1 MIQFEKLRLSGF
13 KSFVDKTE
21 LEIGAGLTGIVG
33 PNGCGKSNTVEA
45 LRWVMGENSAKR
57 MRSGGG
63 GMEDVIFNGTSSR
76 SARNFAEVSLLLNN
90 VSRTA
95 PAAYNDSD
103 YIEVTRKIERDQG
116 STYRINGKICRA
128 RDVQMLFADTVTGAN
143 SPALVSQGRVTA
155 MINAKP
161 QERRLVLEES
171 AGVSGLY
178 VRRHEAELRLR
189 AADQNLQR
197 LQDLV
202 GSMEGRFNTL
212 KKQSRQAQKYK
223 NLSAQIRELEVTI
236 AYLEWRI
243 QVDRVEQSRKTFAQA
258 ESEVATHMA
267 TVVQLT
273 KTQNSQSED
282 LPALRKAEAE
292 AAAALQA
299 HKMELQILE
308 DKERA
313 LQTQLNDAKS
323 QLEQSQS
330 DARHEE
336 QSLSESTEVLLRLE
350 EEERI
355 LSESRRNEES
365 DLVQKKAI
373 KEDLEGKVLK
383 LEGDYESFMQKTAE
397 TKAARQRIEQQINS
411 DKSRLLV
418 ANERKEKLAQDL
430 SKAKDAFDSDADM
443 DDLKTTILSLEQEVS
458 DLRERADSQEQTMA
472 FAREELET
480 LRQSR
485 LIAERAKSEIESE
498 IKALERVLNSDTQ
511 SLFKPV
517 LDDIKPAKGFEKAL
531 SRALGDTLMAS
542 KDKEAPSVFLDF
554 AQNDIAVPSFPGG
567 VHKLEPNV
575 QAPVYLKRAL
585 DFIGVV
591 DTLAQGEEMAPL
603 LKPGQSIVSVDGA
616 YWRWDGLHI
625 KANASDRHA
634 IQLQQKNRLEELF
647 ALKPDAEWQFLET
660 TDKAN
665 AAQEKLKTAQTALDE
680 VRATLRRQ
688 EQSLASS
695 QGSLNRMTEQRAGL
709 FAEIA
714 KLEES
719 LKRTYEDILSYQD
732 SIALSGRELSN
743 YNEETMAAHA
753 QEVEKL
759 RATLSE
765 ARDAYNHAVR
775 NLDQLT
781 QEQGRRMARMH
792 AIADE
797 RNHHTNRSI
806 RSRERLKELTE
817 RAGSLSQ
824 KIGDIESRPKTVDD
838 SRDELISKLSELE
851 DARNT
856 AAEELA
862 KVEGELSVTS
872 RALKEAENTLME
884 AREAR
889 AHAQAMVSSG
899 QETLEQIVAGI
910 QEQFSQNPV
919 GLKDQATACSFNED
933 SALPSL
939 DPLKSQK
946 EKFTRE
952 RDQIG
957 PVNLQAEEEAS
968 ALEAEL
974 GTIFRERDDL
984 VQAIEELREGINK
997 LNKEARERLTA
1008 AFEIVNGHF
1017 MELFGKLFVGGQAH
1031 LKLIESDDPLQS
1043 GLEIFAQ
1050 PPGKTLQSLSL
1061 LSGGEQTLAS
1071 IALIFAMFLTTPSP
1085 ICVLDEIDAPLDD
1098 ANVDRVCNLLD
1109 DIAARGETRFLII
1122 THHRLTMAR
1131 MDRLY
1136 GVTMSER
1143 GVSQLVSVDL
1153 SNQLDFLEAA
1163 E

>member
-21 LEIGAGLTGIVG
+21 LEIGPGLTGIVG

-63 GMEDVIFNGTSSR
+63 GMEDVIFNGTATR
-76 SARNFAEVSLLLNN
+76 PQRNFAEVSLLLNN

-103 YIEVTRKIERDQG
+103 QIEVTRRIERDHG
-116 STYRINGKICRA
+116 SLYRINGKVVRA

-197 LQDLV
+197 VQDLV
-202 GSMEGRFNTL
+202 GSMEGRYNTL
-212 KKQSRQAQKYK
+212 KKQTRQAQKYK
-223 NLSAQIRELEVTI
+223 NLSHQIKELETTI

-243 QVDRVEQSRKTFAQA
+243 QVNRVETARKTFAEA
-258 ESEVATHMA
+258 ESQVATHMT

-273 KTQNSQSED
+273 RTQNSQAED
-282 LPALRKAEAE
+282 LPTLRKAEAE
-292 AAAALQA
+292 AAAILQA
-299 HKMELQILE
+299 NKMELQRLE
-308 DKERA
+308 DQERH
-313 LQTQLNDAKS
+313 LND
-323 QLEQSQS
+323 QLTEAQSQFAQVQK
-330 DARHEE
+330 DAAHEE
-336 QSLSESTEVLLRLE
+336 QSLGDSTALLERLG

-373 KEDLEGKVLK
+373 KAELEEKVLK
-383 LEGDYESFMQKTAE
+383 LEADFESFMQKTAE
-397 TKAARQRIEQQINS
+397 TRAARQRIEQQIAA

-418 ANERKEKLAQDL
+418 AEERQEKLESDL
-430 SKAKDAFDSDADM
+430 ARARSQFDNNAEVEDLKNSIVALEGDTAALRVQLETAESDLTSARDELESARQARQDADRR
-443 DDLKTTILSLEQEVS
+443 K
-458 DLRERADSQEQTMA
+458 A
-472 FAREELET
+472 
-480 LRQSR
+480 
-485 LIAERAKSEIESE
+485 EIESE
-498 IKALERVLNSDTQ
+498 IKALERILNSDTQ
-511 SLFKPV
+511 NLFKPV

-531 SRALGDTLMAS
+531 SRALGDTLLAS
-542 KDKEAPSVFLDF
+542 KDKDAPAIFMDYAEQAMDAPSLPD
-554 AQNDIAVPSFPGG
+554 G
-567 VHKLEPNV
+567 VQRLEPHV
-575 QAPVYLKRAL
+575 QAPTYLKRAL
-585 DFIGVV
+585 DFVGVV
-591 DTLAQGEEMAPL
+591 ETDDQGHRLAAS
-603 LKPGQSIVSVDGA
+603 LKPGQSIVSADGA
-616 YWRWDGLHI
+616 YWRWDGLHV
-625 KANASDRHA
+625 KAAASDRHA
-634 IQLQQKNRLEELF
+634 IQLQQRNRLEDLTRDQ
-647 ALKPDAEWQFLET
+647 PDAQWQSLEA

-665 AAQEKLKTAQTALDE
+665 ALAEKQKTLQSSLDN
-680 VRATLRRQ
+680 VRAELRRKDQ
-688 EQSLASS
+688 ELSSKQS
-695 QGSLNRMTEQRAGL
+695 SLNRLTEQRSGL

-714 KLEES
+714 KLEEA
-719 LKRTYEDILSYQD
+719 LKRTAEDTAAYQE
-732 SIALSGRELSN
+732 SLRISQRELSS
-743 YNEETMAAHA
+743 YNEEMMAAHA
-753 QEVEKL
+753 SEIEQL
-759 RATLSE
+759 RGTLSE
-765 ARDAYNHAVR
+765 ARDSYNHAVR

-792 AIADE
+792 VIADE

-806 RSRERLKELTE
+806 RSRERLKELKAREETLRE
-817 RAGSLSQ
+817 
-824 KIGDIESRPKTVDD
+824 KIAEMESRPKALDGNRDHLMSRLSAFEKT
-838 SRDELISKLSELE
+838 RDE
-851 DARNT
+851 
-856 AAEELA
+856 AADNLA
-862 KVEGELSVTS
+862 KVESELAVTT
-872 RALKEAENTLME
+872 RALKEAEAILGE

-889 AHAQAMVSSG
+889 AHAHALVTSG
-899 QETLEQIVAGI
+899 EEQLGHIVAGI
-910 QEQFSQNPV
+910 AEQFEATPET
-919 GLKDQATACSFNED
+919 LKEHATGSIFAD
-933 SALPSL
+933 SGELPALE
-939 DPLKSQK
+939 PLKSQK
-946 EKFTRE
+946 EKCVRE

-957 PVNLQAEEEAS
+957 PVNLQAEEEAAS
-968 ALEAEL
+968 LEAEL
-974 GTIFRERDDL
+974 GTIFKERDDL
-984 VQAIEELREGINK
+984 TQAIEELRDGINK

-1017 MELFGKLFVGGQAH
+1017 KQLFGKLFVGGQAH
-1031 LKLIESDDPLQS
+1031 LQLIESDDPLQS

-1153 SNQLDFLEAA
+1153 NQQMDFLEAA

>member
-21 LEIGAGLTGIVG
+21 LEIGSGLTGIVG

-76 SARNFAEVSLLLNN
+76 PARNFAEVSLLLNN
-90 VSRTA
+90 SLRTA

-103 YIEVTRKIERDQG
+103 QIEVTRRIERDHG

-197 LQDLV
+197 VQDLV

-223 NLSAQIRELEVTI
+223 NLSAQIKELEVTI
-236 AYLEWRI
+236 AYLEWRL
-243 QVDRVEQSRKTFAQA
+243 QVNRVENARRTFGEA
-258 ESEVATHMA
+258 ESQVATHMA

-273 KTQNSQSED
+273 KTQSAQAED

-292 AAAALQA
+292 ASAALQS
-299 HKMELQILE
+299 HKMELQRLE
-308 DKERA
+308 DQERD
-313 LQTQLNDAKS
+313 LQN
-323 QLEQSQS
+323 QLEEARAQIKQAQA
-330 DARHEE
+330 DAQHEE
-336 QSLSESTEVLLRLE
+336 QSLSDSTNILSRLE
-350 EEERI
+350 DEERI

-365 DLVQKKAI
+365 DLTQKRAI
-373 KEDLEGKVLK
+373 KAELEEKVLK
-383 LEGDYESFMQKTAE
+383 LEADFEAFMQKTAE
-397 TKAARQRIEQQINS
+397 TRAARQRIEQQINS

-418 ANERKEKLAQDL
+418 AEERREKLQSDL
-430 SKAKDAFDSDADM
+430 QRAKSQFENNSEV
-443 DDLKTTILSLEQEVS
+443 DDLKSSIVTLEADTNGLRTTLES
-458 DLRERADSQEQTMA
+458 FERDIAQ
-472 FAREELET
+472 AREDLENA
-480 LRQSR
+480 RQVR
-485 LIAERAKSEIESE
+485 QDAERRKSEIESE
-498 IKALERVLNSDTQ
+498 MKALERILNADTQ
-511 SLFKPV
+511 SLYKPV
-517 LDDIKPAKGFEKAL
+517 LDDIKPDKGFEKAL

-542 KDKEAPSVFLDF
+542 KDKEAPSIFLDF
-554 AQNDIAVPSFPGG
+554 AEEKMDSPALPSG
-567 VHKLEPNV
+567 VKKLEPHV
-575 QAPVYLKRAL
+575 QAPSYLQRAL
-585 DFIGVV
+585 GFIGVV
-591 DTLAQGEEMAPL
+591 DTQEEGNTVAPSL
-603 LKPGQSIVSVDGA
+603 QPGQSLVSLDGA

-625 KANASDRHA
+625 KSGASDRHA
-634 IQLQQKNRLEELF
+634 IQLQQKNRLEELTRE
-647 ALKPDAEWQFLET
+647 KPDVEWQYLEAA
-660 TDKAN
+660 DKAN
-665 AAQEKLKTAQTALDE
+665 AAQENQKSIQNRLDD
-680 VRATLRRQ
+680 VRGELRRK
-688 EQSLASS
+688 EQDLSGRQSA
-695 QGSLNRMTEQRAGL
+695 LNRLTEQRSGL

-714 KLEES
+714 KLEEALS
-719 LKRTYEDILSYQD
+719 RTDEDIVSYRD
-732 SIALSGRELSN
+732 SRASAEKELAA
-743 YNEETMAAHA
+743 YNEDMMASHA
-753 QEVEKL
+753 AEVEQL
-759 RATLSE
+759 RATLTE
-765 ARDAYNHAVR
+765 ARDSYNHAVR
-775 NLDQLT
+775 NLDQLQ
-781 QEQGRRMARMH
+781 QEQSRRMARMH
-792 AIADE
+792 VIADE

-806 RSRERLKELTE
+806 RSRERLKDL
-817 RAGSLSQ
+817 RAREETLKT
-824 KIGDIESRPKTVDD
+824 KIAEMESRPKTLDGNREALMNKVYHLEK
-838 SRDELISKLSELE
+838 SRDEAADNLS
-851 DARNT
+851 
-856 AAEELA
+856 
-862 KVEGELSVTS
+862 KVEGELAVTT
-872 RALKEAENTLME
+872 RALKEAENILTE

-889 AHAQAMVSSG
+889 AHAQALASS
-899 QETLEQIVAGI
+899 A
-910 QEQFSQNPV
+910 QEQLENIVNSIVEQFEQQPN
-919 GLKDQATACSFNED
+919 GLKDQATAADFSSDDN
-933 SALPSL
+933 LPSIE
-939 DPLKSQK
+939 PLKAQK
-946 EKFTRE
+946 EKFVRE

-968 ALEAEL
+968 ALESEL

-984 VQAIEELREGINK
+984 IQAIEELREGINK

-1008 AFEIVNGHF
+1008 AFDVVNGHF
-1017 MELFGKLFVGGQAH
+1017 KELFTKLFNGGSAYLQ
-1031 LKLIESDDPLQS
+1031 LIESEDPLQS

-1061 LSGGEQTLAS
+1061 LSGGEQTLTS

-1153 SNQLDFLEAA
+1153 NRQMDFLEAA